1 MKTFPGRQ
9 LTVECAHCER
19 EDPEEERE
27 CQSGTQHDHIN
38 HHVDGLLHQD
48 IIFRVHAEGRP
59 VLQDRRT
66 ESRQCL
72 LDSFCCCKKTTLL
85 LHVDQNMFNNKVNA
99 LILSRLSFLLR
110 NSASQQKIQP
120 NAA

>member
-1 MKTFPGRQ
+1 MKTFPGGQ
-9 LTVECAHCER
+9 LTVERAHREG

-27 CQSGTQHDHIN
+27 CQSGTQHDHVN

-48 IIFRVHAEGRP
+48 VIFSVHAEGRP

-72 LDSFCCCKKTTLL
+72 LDSFCCCKKNILL
-85 LHVDQNMFNNKVNA
+85 LQVGQNMFNNKVKV
-99 LILSRLSFLLR
+99 LILPRLSFLLH
-110 NSASQQKIQP
+110 NSASEQKI
-120 NAA
+120 